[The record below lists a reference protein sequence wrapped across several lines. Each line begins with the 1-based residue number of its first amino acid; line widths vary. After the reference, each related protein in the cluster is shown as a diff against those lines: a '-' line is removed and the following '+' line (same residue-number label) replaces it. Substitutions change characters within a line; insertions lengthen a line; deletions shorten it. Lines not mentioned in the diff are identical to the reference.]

1 MIYITGDTHGEF
13 DRIVQFCETMQ
24 TSRED
29 IMIILGDAGFNY
41 YGGWRDE
48 HKKKRISRL
57 PITIFSIHGNHE
69 MRPAALPSYKEQQWH
84 GGSVYAEEAYP
95 NLLFA
100 KDGEVYDLAGKQTL
114 VIGGAYSVD
123 KQYRLSRGWGWWPD
137 EQPSQEI
144 KARVEQRLEEI
155 GWQVDVVLTHT
166 TPLRYEPREV
176 FLPFIDQS
184 TVDKS
189 TEAWLGGIEARLFY
203 DRWYCGHY
211 HVTKAIDK
219 VIFMFEDIR
228 EWNERNEENG
238 YAVCSD
244 AE

>member
-1 MIYITGDTHGEF
+1 MIYITGDTHGDFE
-13 DRIVQFCETMQ
+13 RIIRFCEKIQ
-24 TSRED
+24 TNRD
-29 IMIILGDAGFNY
+29 DVMIILGDAGFNY

-48 HKKKRISRL
+48 RNKKRMARL
-57 PITIFSIHGNHE
+57 PITIFSLHGNHE
-69 MRPAALPSYKEQQWH
+69 MRPESLPGYSEQHWR
-84 GGSVYAEEAYP
+84 GGTVYAEEAYP

-100 KDGEVYDLAGKQTL
+100 KDGEVYDLGSKKAL

-123 KQYRLSRGWGWWPD
+123 KHYRLSRGWGWWAD

-144 KARVEQRLEEI
+144 KARVEQTLEKV

-184 TVDKS
+184 EVDKS

-203 DRWYCGHY
+203 SRWYCGHY
-211 HVTKAIDK
+211 HVSKTVDK
-219 VIFMFEDIR
+219 LVFMYEDIR
-228 EWNERNEENG
+228 ELEG
-238 YAVCSD
+238 D
-244 AE
+244 IQ

>member
-1 MIYITGDTHGEF
+1 MIYITGDTHGDF
-13 DRIVQFCETMQ
+13 DRIIRFCEKMQ
-24 TSRED
+24 TSRD
-29 IMIILGDAGFNY
+29 DVMIILGDAGFNY
-41 YGGWRDE
+41 YGDWRDE
-48 HKKKRISRL
+48 HQKKRMAKL
-57 PITIFSIHGNHE
+57 PITIFAIHGNHE
-69 MRPAALPSYKEQQWH
+69 MRPETLPGYREQPWR
-84 GGSVYAEEAYP
+84 GGNVYVEDAYP

-100 KDGEVYDLAGKQTL
+100 MDSEVYDFDGRKAL

-123 KQYRLSRGWGWWPD
+123 KHYRLIRGWGWWPD

-144 KARVEQRLEEI
+144 KDRVEQRLEQI

-184 TVDKS
+184 EVDKS

-211 HVTKAIDK
+211 HVSKVIDK
-219 VIFMFEDIR
+219 MMFMFEDIR
-228 EWNERNEENG
+228 ELEGEM
-238 YAVCSD
+238 
-244 AE
+244 